1 MRRVSVKLC
10 EARVITDWRF
20 LICFIYLTGIKHIP
34 DWHKQQKVVVAT
46 WVREA
51 AVCWLKLI
59 PDSWGAAVNTRGS
72 QVHQNFTLMHQNV
85 TQLKKH
91 STLSWTWHPNI
102 GYVLLALYVK
112 RDMCTHKVGDCGL
125 QATCTK
131 AGILYFETLTYP
143 LFWNADLSYCFS
155 LMISYP

>member
-102 GYVLLALYVK
+102 GYVLLGKGPSMSKGICVPI
-112 RDMCTHKVGDCGL
+112 RW
-125 QATCTK
+125 ATVACRQP
-131 AGILYFETLTYP
+131 APRQESCILKHWPIPYFETLTCP
-143 LFWNADLSYCFS
+143 IAFH
-155 LMISYP
+155 